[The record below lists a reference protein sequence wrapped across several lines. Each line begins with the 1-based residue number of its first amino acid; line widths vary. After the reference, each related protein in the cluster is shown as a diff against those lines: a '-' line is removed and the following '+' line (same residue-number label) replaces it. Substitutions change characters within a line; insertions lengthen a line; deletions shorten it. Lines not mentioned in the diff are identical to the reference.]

1 MNIGQV
7 ALKTGLPA
15 KTIRY
20 YESVGLIP
28 TASRRA
34 NGYRSYDTLDVH
46 TLHFVHRARSL
57 GFSMAEVQ
65 ELIALW
71 RNKSRASAGVK
82 AIAIEKI
89 GEIDRKIG
97 ELKTIRRALLY
108 LAERCRGDDRPECP
122 ILEELSIEGSYRNE
136 SRARPGK
143 PRAVER
149 RATHR

>member
-28 TASRRA
+28 AASRRP

-65 ELIALW
+65 DLIALW
-71 RNKSRASAGVK
+71 RDKSRTSARVK
-82 AIAIEKI
+82 AIAVEKI
-89 GEIDRKIG
+89 SEIDRKIG
-97 ELKTIRRALLY
+97 ELETIRHALLN
-108 LAERCRGDDRPECP
+108 LAARCRGDGRPECP
-122 ILEELSIEGSYRNE
+122 ILEELSTEESEPEESHGRSRN
-136 SRARPGK
+136 

-149 RATHR
+149 RAAHR